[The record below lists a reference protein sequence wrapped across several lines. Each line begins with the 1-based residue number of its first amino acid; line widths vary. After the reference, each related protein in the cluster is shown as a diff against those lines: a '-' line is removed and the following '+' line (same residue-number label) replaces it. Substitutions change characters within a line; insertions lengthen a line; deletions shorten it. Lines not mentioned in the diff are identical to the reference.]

1 MSTLNY
7 TFGDSAPI
15 TSSITADPQ
24 WKVWDDH
31 NGVKEQ
37 RLIKTALFIGH
48 FWKENRYGPTLRE
61 IQGAMAVASL
71 TTIREDLALLADGGY
86 VTYIPRQA
94 RTLVPTDKL
103 LELSLIHI

>member
-1 MSTLNY
+1 MSTLTYN
-7 TFGDSAPI
+7 FGDGDQSAAKAI
-15 TSSITADPQ
+15 TTDPQ

-31 NGVKEQ
+31 DGTKEQ
-37 RLIKTALFIGH
+37 RLIKTAVFIAY

-61 IQGAMAVASL
+61 IQGAMEIASL
-71 TTIREDLALLADGGY
+71 TTIREDLAALSKGGY

-103 LELSLIHI
+103 LSHI